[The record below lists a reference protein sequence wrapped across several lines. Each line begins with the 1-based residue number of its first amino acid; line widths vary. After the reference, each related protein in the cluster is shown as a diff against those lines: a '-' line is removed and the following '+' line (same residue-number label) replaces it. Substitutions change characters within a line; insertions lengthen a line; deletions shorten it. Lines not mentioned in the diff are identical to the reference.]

1 MTNLIFDLNNILYRS
16 LFVIGGFGKRSYTFD
31 SQKEIDE
38 LMRKLSMDTAFL
50 IRLINPSRVIFALD
64 GKSWRKDIFIE
75 ENEGYKGDRK
85 KSKIINWENIFKT
98 LDEFIQIIEDN
109 GMIVTKIDTAEAD
122 DIIAMWVDELLYN
135 KKQHVISVSGDEDI
149 RQLVKSYTSDDNREI
164 FSTVFNPFMQGKN
177 ASRKLYYPHKFKD
190 WLEKEEEVDIWNMS
204 GSIDVDKND
213 FRRIRDT
220 EKVRIEEVNGN
231 LIALRKVFCGD
242 DGDNIPAIYTWISE
256 TAGGEE
262 KEVRITNSKFEKILE
277 SIKNEFEPEINHED
291 LWTKR
296 NQIFQEIKK
305 ITKTD
310 PTFKIDKRLK
320 RQLKLVVLDPKL
332 FPETIIDEFNKIK
345 EEQLNKSRP
354 NVGDI
359 NMNNMLQGTR
369 YVRAS
374 QGGTGTGNEASIFKE
389 IDKLSSKSLF

>member
-1 MTNLIFDLNNILYRS
+1 MTNLIFDTNNILYRA
-16 LFVIGGFGKRSYTFD
+16 LFIIGGFGKRSYTFD

-50 IRLINPSRVIFALD
+50 IRLINPSRVIFAVD

-98 LDEFIQIIEDN
+98 LNEFTEIVQDN

-122 DIIAMWVDELLYN
+122 DIVSMWVNELLFN
-135 KKQHVISVSGDEDI
+135 QKQHVISVSGDEDI
-149 RQLVKSYTSDDNREI
+149 RQLVKFNSYEQDKVV

-262 KEVRITNSKFEKILE
+262 DRGDPLLD
-277 SIKNEFEPEINHED
+277 D
-291 LWTKR
+291 LLGGS
-296 NQIFQEIKK
+296 Q
-305 ITKTD
+305 
-310 PTFKIDKRLK
+310 
-320 RQLKLVVLDPKL
+320 
-332 FPETIIDEFNKIK
+332 
-345 EEQLNKSRP
+345 
-354 NVGDI
+354 
-359 NMNNMLQGTR
+359 
-369 YVRAS
+369 
-374 QGGTGTGNEASIFKE
+374 QGGQEEAPKE
-389 IDKLSSKSLF
+389 RGYDEMSKSELQSHMDDALDRGDFETAGKIGPHLHKF

>member
-1 MTNLIFDLNNILYRS
+1 MTNLIFDTNNILYRA
-16 LFVIGGFGKRSYTFD
+16 LFIIGGFGKRSYTFD

-50 IRLINPSRVIFALD
+50 IRLINPSRVIFAVD

-98 LDEFIQIIEDN
+98 LNEFTEIVQDN

-122 DIIAMWVDELLYN
+122 DIVSMWVNELLFN
-135 KKQHVISVSGDEDI
+135 QKQHVISVSGDEDI
-149 RQLVKSYTSDDNREI
+149 RQLVKFNSYEQDKVV

-177 ASRKLYYPHKFKD
+177 ASRKLYIPNNFKD

-204 GSIDVDKND
+204 GSLDVDKND

-220 EKVRIEEVNGN
+220 DKVRVEKVDGN
-231 LIALRKVFCGD
+231 LIAMRKVFCGD
-242 DGDNIPAIYTWISE
+242 DGDNIPAIYTWITKTE
-256 TAGGEE
+256 NGED
-262 KEVRITNSKFEKILE
+262 KEVRITNSKFEKIYE
-277 SIKNEFEPEINHED
+277 SIKHKFETEINHED
-291 LWTKR
+291 LWTR
-296 NQIFQEIKK
+296 RDQIFQEIKK
-305 ITKTD
+305 VTKTE

-332 FPETIIDEFNKIK
+332 FPETIIEDFNKIK
-345 EEQLNKSRP
+345 EEEMNKPRP
-354 NVGDI
+354 DVGNI

-374 QGGTGTGNEASIFKE
+374 QGGTGNGTEASIFKE